1 MIQNNKKGIENNE
14 GRLLLPFFKEV
25 GEYDIIKNKE
35 SRSEQNVVEVV
46 DLIKYFFKGKKEVR
60 ECMISF
66 QKALGVWIF
75 VIKFIDLKE

>member
-46 DLIKYFFKGKKEVR
+46 DLFKYFFKGKKRSQNV
-60 ECMISF
+60 
-66 QKALGVWIF
+66 
-75 VIKFIDLKE
+75 

>member
-35 SRSEQNVVEVV
+35 SRSE
-46 DLIKYFFKGKKEVR
+46 
-60 ECMISF
+60 
-66 QKALGVWIF
+66 
-75 VIKFIDLKE
+75 